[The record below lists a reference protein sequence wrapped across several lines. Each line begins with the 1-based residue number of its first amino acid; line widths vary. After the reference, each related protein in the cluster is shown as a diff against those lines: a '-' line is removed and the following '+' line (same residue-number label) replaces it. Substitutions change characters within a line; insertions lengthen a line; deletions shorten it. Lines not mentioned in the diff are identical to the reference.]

1 DTVKCAPMRLS
12 YLDPLPNVTVPLEFV
27 QGEDVIDSTEVSI
40 YSCPLL
46 AADCSSCIYIASSW
60 SCSWCSGRCSHD
72 CPQPAQ
78 EVVCD
83 RPLITSGSSSGPIR
97 IAIGRTSTRAA
108 ESVMLYS
115 FVEVTVF
122 SAYPLFGPV
131 SGGTKITLHG
141 QNLDAGSN
149 VTVQVGS
156 APCNDVVGANFDA
169 VLTARMFF
177 VSSTAPPFEVVS
189 KLSSCQIQ
197 NATFMFCLTPE
208 LLPGPYSRTA
218 YARYLSSIV

>member
-1 DTVKCAPMRLS
+1 MLFSAGDM
-12 YLDPLPNVTVPLEFV
+12 
-27 QGEDVIDSTEVSI
+27 
-40 YSCPLL
+40 
-46 AADCSSCIYIASSW
+46 
-60 SCSWCSGRCSHD
+60 
-72 CPQPAQ
+72 
-78 EVVCD
+78 
-83 RPLITSGSSSGPIR
+83 GSSSGPIR

-149 VTVQVGS
+149 VTVQIGNT
-156 APCNDVVGANFDA
+156 PCNNVVRNSTSSLTCVVAGTTSTAKAARISVAIDEAIMMVPNTFEFRPDPSISSVYPLISFKSGGRTVTVEGANFDA
-169 VLTARMFF
+169 VLTSRMFF